1 MKSSNYFIF
10 KRRDGLEVPS
20 FDIGSIVTKPAISR
34 ATRVIKHISIEGR
47 DSTLTEDTG
56 SYNNI
61 EINIQLI
68 NFKDNLLEKEVIG
81 LLDGTG
87 GELHLSWLQGYF
99 KVKEINQF
107 LITEDVEGVFKIDLN
122 FVCEPYRYLEKEII
136 EVTAN
141 NTNINIAGNSEADHV
156 TTFFSSGDISM
167 LINDEQ
173 INFKG
178 IEEYITIDTSR
189 MICYKDNIST
199 NNKMVGEFVKLKPG
213 INNISWIGNVNKV
226 EINYRGRILN

>member
-1 MKSSNYFIF
+1 M
-10 KRRDGLEVPS
+10 
-20 FDIGSIVTKPAISR
+20 
-34 ATRVIKHISIEGR
+34 
-47 DSTLTEDTG
+47 
-56 SYNNI
+56 
-61 EINIQLI
+61 
-68 NFKDNLLEKEVIG
+68 
-81 LLDGTG
+81 
-87 GELHLSWLQGYF
+87 QGYF

-226 EINYRGRILN
+226 EINYRGRFLN